1 MPTFSLP
8 VIALYPGDNYS
19 LFSTA
24 DSLTAPAFSQVVT
37 IGPAAGQQPRGNIT
51 FTINFASSSTDVVK
65 LFGSNTQPTSTAAQN
80 GVLLYTSTNLQS
92 DNYTDNVAFAFY
104 WAELVSQ
111 SGGGALTVAV
121 HVG

>member
-8 VIALYPGDNYS
+8 VIALYPGDTYS
-19 LFSTA
+19 LFSTS
-24 DSLTAPAFSQVVT
+24 DTLTAPAYSQVVF
-37 IGPAAGQQPRGNIT
+37 IDAAGLQPRGLAT
-51 FTINFASSSTDVVK
+51 WTINFASSPTAVVK
-65 LFGSNTQPTSTAAQN
+65 IFGSNTQPTSSAAQN
-80 GVLLYTSTNLQS
+80 GVLLYTSTNTQS

-111 SGGGALTVAV
+111 SGGGALSLQV